1 MFLREKPP
9 DQFVAMIREVE
20 LELQQPT
27 QQVCQIIDNLASEEN
42 CRLYLTAFVTFVRE
56 ALRKSQRRH
65 TKLVHRLQ
73 NTDSRARLPHRP
85 FQADRDQLLR
95 LDGKLHR

>member
-27 QQVCQIIDNLASEEN
+27 QQVCQIIDNLASEELSPVPN
-42 CRLYLTAFVTFVRE
+42 GFRDLGPRSTAEIPAAPHKIGASSAKYSQSRPVTPLT
-56 ALRKSQRRH
+56 
-65 TKLVHRLQ
+65 
-73 NTDSRARLPHRP
+73 LP
-85 FQADRDQLLR
+85 
-95 LDGKLHR
+95 G

>member
-56 ALRKSQRRH
+56 ALRKSQRQPH
-65 TKLVHRLQ
+65 KIGASSAKYSQ
-73 NTDSRARLPHRP
+73 SRPVTPPTLP
-85 FQADRDQLLR
+85 
-95 LDGKLHR
+95 G

>member
-27 QQVCQIIDNLASEEN
+27 QQVCQIIDNLASEKLSRVP
-42 CRLYLTAFVTFVRE
+42 RL
-56 ALRKSQRRH
+56 S
-65 TKLVHRLQ
+65 
-73 NTDSRARLPHRP
+73 
-85 FQADRDQLLR
+85 
-95 LDGKLHR
+95 